1 VVLLV
6 SERADFFGGGQRS
19 LLDLA
24 AALQAGARFAPLV
37 VLPEEGPL
45 GAALA
50 AAGVVV
56 RRLPLPAVRGGAL
69 FATPRALADLARLA
83 REAGAALLHSD
94 SPRTALYAGTAARL
108 LGRPH
113 LWHVRASVGSSAFA
127 DAALLALSDRV
138 VAVSRAAA
146 RRSPPLARS
155 SRLSVIPTGIA
166 PPVCLPRR
174 EARLLLGLEPEGYV
188 VGVVGRVEPDKGGEE
203 AVASLPLLRLARPEA
218 RLVFLGDTGS
228 PGVLVGDDA
237 GSHAERLGE
246 IARSLG
252 LGDAVRFAGPRDAA
266 APLLSAFDL
275 LIHPSRHEALPRV
288 VLESL
293 HAGVPVVATAV
304 GGVPEAIEDGVCG
317 LLVPPRDPEQLGAA
331 SARLASDA
339 DFAARLVSAGRERAR
354 TRFSLAAMTEAL
366 EDLYDRMT
374 SRVARRAQRGRR

>member
-218 RLVFLGDTGS
+218 RLVFVGRDTG
-228 PGVLVGDDA
+228 